1 MLVIGCHH
9 DSIKQRLDTYE
20 EYLEQSPREVYL
32 LLKKLQVEGFS
43 LSEEEQMR
51 MDYLTVK
58 AKDKASIPLNV
69 QDSVVLSNLIEYYGK
84 HGTPN
89 QQMGAYYLL
98 GGVYRDLGDAPMAVE
113 TYLKAVNSA
122 DTTDAHCDYSTL
134 ARIIG
139 QLDDMERLQGLIKNR
154 YLYSYQAERYARKA
168 NDKKFLLDVR
178 LGLVARKLLDVD
190 YSPLRKQVPSLINQ
204 CMALGDTLLAV
215 KQTVGFAW
223 SYLHV
228 GHLAET
234 QQMLRLFEAYSGQV
248 YPVTHECPFP
258 IYYGV
263 KGMSLLRQGQ
273 RDSAEFFF
281 RKELTDADWN
291 NRQMA
296 YCGLKELYVQVG
308 CADSALKYATQ
319 QCEAVDSDY
328 QQKSAAELQRLQTAF
343 NYAHYRE
350 QLFESQ
356 IEIIHQRTW
365 LVVVVS
371 IGVILLLSIL
381 LAYYVHRDRRRE
393 QYKKILEKEAE
404 AEQRIQ
410 ELTHIIFEETEEA
423 EQKQQVL
430 LSLEKQLA
438 TYKDI
443 KERLLDKNEVH
454 RLIDEA
460 TDSHRQLHRE
470 EWEQLEAFLLQQQP
484 DFYSKLQSLVPKLN
498 ETERQVSLLFRL
510 KVPVGHIALLVGRT
524 ASAVFNI
531 RQRLYKKASSQHPAS
546 IEDADKWLSTL

>member
-1 MLVIGCHH
+1 MLG
-9 DSIKQRLDTYE
+9 
-20 EYLEQSPREVYL
+20 
-32 LLKKLQVEGFS
+32 
-43 LSEEEQMR
+43 
-51 MDYLTVK
+51 
-58 AKDKASIPLNV
+58 
-69 QDSVVLSNLIEYYGK
+69 
-84 HGTPN
+84 
-89 QQMGAYYLL
+89 
-98 GGVYRDLGDAPMAVE
+98 
-113 TYLKAVNSA
+113 
-122 DTTDAHCDYSTL
+122 
-134 ARIIG
+134 
-139 QLDDMERLQGLIKNR
+139 
-154 YLYSYQAERYARKA
+154 
-168 NDKKFLLDVR
+168 
-178 LGLVARKLLDVD
+178 
-190 YSPLRKQVPSLINQ
+190 
-204 CMALGDTLLAV
+204 
-215 KQTVGFAW
+215 
-223 SYLHV
+223 
-228 GHLAET
+228 
-234 QQMLRLFEAYSGQV
+234 LFEAYSGQV

-296 YCGLKELYVQVG
+296 YRGLKELYVQVG
-308 CADSALKYATQ
+308 CADSALKYATL

-343 NYAHYRE
+343 NYARYRE

-423 EQKQQVL
+423 EQKQQAL

-454 RLIDEA
+454 RLI
-460 TDSHRQLHRE
+460 R
-470 EWEQLEAFLLQQQP
+470 F
-484 DFYSKLQSLVPKLN
+484 
-498 ETERQVSLLFRL
+498 
-510 KVPVGHIALLVGRT
+510 
-524 ASAVFNI
+524 
-531 RQRLYKKASSQHPAS
+531 QHPPATLQEGFRSAS
-546 IEDADKWLSTL
+546 RFH